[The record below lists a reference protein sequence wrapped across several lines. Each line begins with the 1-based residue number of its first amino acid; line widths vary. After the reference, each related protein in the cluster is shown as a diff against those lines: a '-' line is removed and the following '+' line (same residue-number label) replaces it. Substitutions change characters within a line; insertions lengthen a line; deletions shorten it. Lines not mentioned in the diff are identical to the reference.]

1 MSLNIIG
8 NNKVYTV
15 KEIDAL
21 FDRASGF
28 VVVDTLPPAVDA
40 KANLIYYKKAKD
52 TVKDVTGY
60 ANPNNTS
67 DTSEEKD
74 SRHTQAIYTERPALI
89 PYIVGTDS
97 VTGNKVWYTT
107 GTSIKHEP
115 LTEEEVKAIWDSVTA
130 EEED

>member
-1 MSLNIIG
+1 MSLNIVG

-21 FDRASGF
+21 LDRTSGF
-28 VVVDTLPPAVDA
+28 VVVNTLPPIIDA

-52 TVKDVTGY
+52 TIKDVTGY
-60 ANPNNTS
+60 ANPNDMS
-67 DTSEEKD
+67 DVSEEKD
-74 SRHTQAIYTERPALI
+74 SRHTQVIYTERPALI
-89 PYIVGTDS
+89 PYIIGIDS
-97 VTGNKVWYTT
+97 TTGNKVWYTT

-130 EEED
+130 ERGD

>member
-1 MSLNIIG
+1 MSLNIMG

-21 FDRASGF
+21 LDRTSGF
-28 VVVDTLPPAVDA
+28 VVVNTLPPIVDA

-52 TVKDVTGY
+52 TIKDVTGY
-60 ANPNNTS
+60 ANPNDMS
-67 DTSEEKD
+67 DISEEKD
-74 SRHTQAIYTERPALI
+74 SSHTQVIYTERPALI
-89 PYIVGTDS
+89 PYIIGIDS
-97 VTGNKVWYTT
+97 TTGNKVWYTT

-130 EEED
+130 EKED